1 MKYEDNY
8 YNLEVRNLTARIYF
22 EKDETD
28 LLNDYLN
35 SYRIYVSKNR
45 ALGKRE
51 IESHTH
57 FISIVA
63 KLMRIKE
70 SGKSYKLDELIP
82 GEKKKEFINK
92 AWVVEKM
99 KELEER

>member
-1 MKYEDNY
+1 
-8 YNLEVRNLTARIYF
+8 
-22 EKDETD
+22 
-28 LLNDYLN
+28 
-35 SYRIYVSKNR
+35 
-45 ALGKRE
+45 
-51 IESHTH
+51 
-57 FISIVA
+57 
-63 KLMRIKE
+63 MRIRE